1 MNDSLLAKIAKATS
15 EMNGDEIEIFYADL
29 EDAIDGVIEDYA

>member
-1 MNDSLLAKIAKATS
+1 MNELLLAKIAKATAKMS
-15 EMNGDEIEIFYADL
+15 ADEIYLFEADL